1 MILPKVELHP
11 YLQQDVL
18 VRYCQAEGMHVTAYS
33 PMGHGKSYWNDSIA
47 SIREKEI
54 IDIAAKHGVTPGQ
67 VWFLCSDFRI
77 LRTILIKSV
86 HVIFYIMFPNHNF
99 CCIPHFRWF

>member
-1 MILPKVELHP
+1 MGSYFIFNTKVELHP

-18 VRYCQAEGMHVTAYS
+18 VRYCQSEGMHVTAYS

-67 VWFLCSDFRI
+67 VKF
-77 LRTILIKSV
+77 TSV
-86 HVIFYIMFPNHNF
+86 KDAI
-99 CCIPHFRWF
+99 

>member
-1 MILPKVELHP
+1 
-11 YLQQDVL
+11 
-18 VRYCQAEGMHVTAYS
+18 MHVTAYS

-67 VWFLCSDFRI
+67 VKFILHSVKKIVPCDILCAPIPIVAAF
-77 LRTILIKSV
+77 
-86 HVIFYIMFPNHNF
+86 IFNNRL
-99 CCIPHFRWF
+99 C